1 MVSDAGVGGVP
12 LLQLP
17 EEGTVLRGRRG
28 QRGHR
33 LLDCDAV
40 VIADREDGEPDMA
53 GLPDGVWGGCGD
65 DHRASPLYETEYHG
79 GAPASFLPDIGEREK
94 DAAQGGVGDLL
105 RAAAALFGVDYPA
118 VPADGVGHLRD
129 IVVALDG
136 TLHNEVQND
145 ENQ

>member
-1 MVSDAGVGGVP
+1 MVSDAGVVGVP

-28 QRGHR
+28 ERGHR
-33 LLDCDAV
+33 LLDRDAAV
-40 VIADREDGEPDMA
+40 DADPQNGEPGMA

-65 DHRASPLYETEYHG
+65 DHRASPLFETEYHG
-79 GAPASFLPDIGEREK
+79 GAPASFLSDNGERAT
-94 DAAQGGVGDLL
+94 DAAQDGVSDLL

-145 ENQ
+145 ENK

>member
-105 RAAAALFGVDYPA
+105 HRSAALLGTDHIALPG
-118 VPADGVGHLRD
+118 DGVGHLRD
-129 IVVALDG
+129 IVAALDG
-136 TLHNEVQND
+136 ALLVEIYD
-145 ENQ
+145 DGR

>member
-17 EEGTVLRGRRG
+17 EESTVLRGRRG

-53 GLPDGVWGGCGD
+53 GLPDGVWRGCGD
-65 DHRASPLYETEYHG
+65 DDTASSLFEAEYHG
-79 GAPASFLPDIGEREK
+79 GAPASFLPDHGEREK
-94 DAAQGGVGDLL
+94 DAAPGGVGDLL

>member
-1 MVSDAGVGGVP
+1 MVPDAGIGGVP

-17 EEGTVLRGRRG
+17 EEGEVFRGGRG
-28 QRGHR
+28 QRVHR

-53 GLPDGVWGGCGD
+53 GLPDGVWRGCGD

-79 GAPASFLPDIGEREK
+79 GAPASFLSDNGERKE

-105 RAAAALFGVDYPA
+105 HRSAALFG
-118 VPADGVGHLRD
+118 ADR
-129 IVVALDG
+129 AA
-136 TLHNEVQND
+136 
-145 ENQ
+145 

>member
-53 GLPDGVWGGCGD
+53 GLPDGIWRGCGD
-65 DHRASPLYETEYHG
+65 DDPSQGLPEAEYHG

-105 RAAAALFGVDYPA
+105 RAAAALFGADYPA

-136 TLHNEVQND
+136 TLLVEI
-145 ENQ
+145 

>member
-53 GLPDGVWGGCGD
+53 GLPDGVWRGCGD
-65 DHRASPLYETEYHG
+65 NDRASPLFEAEHHG
-79 GAPASFLPDIGEREK
+79 GAPASFLPDHGEREK
-94 DAAQGGVGDLL
+94 DAAPSGVGDLL
-105 RAAAALFGVDYPA
+105 HRSAALLGTDRDALSF
-118 VPADGVGHLRD
+118 DGVGHLRD
-129 IVVALDG
+129 PAAVVDG
-136 TLHNEVQND
+136 CLHDKVQND
-145 ENQ
+145 ENK